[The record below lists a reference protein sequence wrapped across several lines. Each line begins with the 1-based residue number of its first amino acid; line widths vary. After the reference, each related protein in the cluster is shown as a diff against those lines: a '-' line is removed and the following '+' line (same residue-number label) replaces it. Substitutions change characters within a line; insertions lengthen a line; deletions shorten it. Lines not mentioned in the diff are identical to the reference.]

1 MVDQV
6 DNIANKQMH
15 HGNKTPVGVIQA
27 APQSLPKKVIYSGK
41 EAMDLYNKLQYDI
54 YQSELH
60 TKAKDKRKFPT
71 VLKIVFGTLATASA
85 IIFRKDIVKFVQNIF
100 KKPV

>member
-15 HGNKTPVGVIQA
+15 NGNRTPVGVLTT
-27 APQSLPKKVIYSGK
+27 PQTLPKKVIYSGK
-41 EAMDLYNKLQYDI
+41 EAMQLYNKLQYDI

-71 VLKIVFGTLATASA
+71 VLKIVFGILATASA
-85 IIFRKDIVKFVQNIF
+85 IIFRKDLIKFIKNIF
-100 KKPV
+100 HKSA